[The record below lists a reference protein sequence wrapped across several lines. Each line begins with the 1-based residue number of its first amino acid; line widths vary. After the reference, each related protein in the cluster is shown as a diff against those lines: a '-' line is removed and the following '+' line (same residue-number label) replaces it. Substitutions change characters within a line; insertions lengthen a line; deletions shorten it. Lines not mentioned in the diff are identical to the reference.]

1 PALLAGERVPVKVGG
16 IAADSLGAQLGEIP
30 WAISRHFV
38 DEAVLVSDDDIRA
51 AQKQLWT
58 DLRLVVEPGG
68 AAAYAALMTGAVK
81 QQNGEKM
88 VVVVCGSNC
97 DPTSVM

>member
-1 PALLAGERVPVKVGG
+1 MN
-16 IAADSLGAQLGEIP
+16 SFGAT
-30 WAISRHFV
+30 SSHFV

-51 AQKQLWT
+51 AQKALWN

-81 QQNGEKM
+81 KQEGETM

>member
-1 PALLAGERVPVKVGG
+1 LAGERVPVKVGG
-16 IAADSLGAQLGEIP
+16 IAADSLGAQLGEVP
-30 WAISRHFV
+30 WAISKHFV
-38 DEAVLVSDDDIRA
+38 DEAVLVTDDDIRA
-51 AQKQLWT
+51 AQNALWT

-68 AAAYAALMTGAVK
+68 AAAYAALMTGVVK
-81 QQNGEKM
+81 RQEGEKV

>member
-1 PALLAGERVPVKVGG
+1 
-16 IAADSLGAQLGEIP
+16 
-30 WAISRHFV
+30 
-38 DEAVLVSDDDIRA
+38 
-51 AQKQLWT
+51 
-58 DLRLVVEPGG
+58 LRLVVEPGG

-81 QQNGEKM
+81 KQDGEKM